1 MLPRRRIGAKA
12 LTWQTTRI
20 QPSHQVRLLAT
31 QRPSLPKSVEN
42 NARVNTILKVQNAV
56 AMTSSKLTLD
66 NLTTDDQRRDYLWSR
81 KEQISRILP
90 GREWKKVFA
99 IARRLFEHN
108 YLIRPPAD
116 KEFRK
121 RMLDNYGELLT
132 KLEQTPVWLA
142 GEIKML
148 EARDLA
154 ENQDAEEGLDTTE
167 LSNTTESV
175 DEATP
180 DALSSSKEE
189 VLKDG
194 SANTKT
200 SDQVLVLPDANIS
213 EKTSGAD
220 AEDISRYRN
229 LVISPESEPVKATVN
244 PTKNTV
250 EKPVSKSFLKP
261 VVEDSVEM
269 SAERFLEK
277 KATESAKDQEKEI
290 PPIQIIFPEYNKVIR
305 SSVREEE
312 ITAEKLN
319 QLQVPEDKISG
330 AFEILQKLSRTL
342 VTENVRPDLKPVL
355 YPNQATYA
363 LLTEATTLLEE
374 ACFEFVKK
382 RAPSVTSWPTFDCP
396 EAQEYKRWVDLIIK
410 LGKEHSKDGFKL
422 PPKFIEGMS
431 YGDIIRNSAAHRL
444 PIHAPKLRELL
455 RRARLWMEPLDV
467 PEVLR
472 KFERL
477 EQSAAEMQTEL
488 EDDLSPV
495 VEELRGVL
503 SRIKGRWDKVK
514 RLEDKILEIQKSIRM
529 EKSGIELEEQNI
541 QDSLRKAQ
549 GIRYERGQKFERQR
563 FQVHVHGALV
573 EASES
578 KVEAE
583 QLPEEWREDELI
595 IEDLPVG
602 TETNSHTTEKGSEVP
617 GMEIP
622 KVTSKTPFKPK
633 EKTKAGQ
640 ALGEAGHTSEN
651 QPKLERDYQGGLV
664 SFEANAL
671 PDIEDVSLV
680 NSKRLKQISANNKS
694 KGMPAEVLGKGPSKA
709 DDQGVKEGPLGEEA
723 GPEKTTSSENDL
735 KNPKDAKKI
744 GFEGSNLSRESD
756 IESSK
761 NSPTKWYNPL
771 SWFK

>member
-1 MLPRRRIGAKA
+1 
-12 LTWQTTRI
+12 
-20 QPSHQVRLLAT
+20 
-31 QRPSLPKSVEN
+31 
-42 NARVNTILKVQNAV
+42 
-56 AMTSSKLTLD
+56 
-66 NLTTDDQRRDYLWSR
+66 
-81 KEQISRILP
+81 
-90 GREWKKVFA
+90 
-99 IARRLFEHN
+99 
-108 YLIRPPAD
+108 
-116 KEFRK
+116 
-121 RMLDNYGELLT
+121 
-132 KLEQTPVWLA
+132 
-142 GEIKML
+142 ML

-154 ENQDAEEGLDTTE
+154 ENQNAEKGSDTTE
-167 LSNTTESV
+167 LSNTAESV

-180 DALSSSKEE
+180 DSLSSAKEE
-189 VLKDG
+189 GLKNG

-229 LVISPESEPVKATVN
+229 LVISPEPEVVKATAN
-244 PTKNTV
+244 PTKNTN
-250 EKPVSKSFLKP
+250 EKPAPKSLLKP
-261 VVEDSVEM
+261 VVEDFVEM

-277 KATESAKDQEKEI
+277 KATESAKEQEKEV
-290 PPIQIIFPEYNKVIR
+290 PPIQIVFPEYNKVIR
-305 SSVREEE
+305 SSAREEE
-312 ITAEKLN
+312 ITVEKLN

-422 PPKFIEGMS
+422 PPKFIEGTS

-455 RRARLWMEPLDV
+455 RRARLWMESLDV
-467 PEVLR
+467 PEVVQ

-488 EDDLSPV
+488 EDDLNPV

-578 KVEAE
+578 KVEVE
-583 QLPEEWREDELI
+583 QLPEEWREDEII

-602 TETNSHTTEKGSEVP
+602 TETNSHATEKGSELP
-617 GMEIP
+617 GTEIP
-622 KVTSKTPFKPK
+622 KVTSKTLFKPK
-633 EKTKAGQ
+633 EKNKAGQ
-640 ALGEAGHTSEN
+640 ALGEAGHASEN
-651 QPKLERDYQGGLV
+651 PPKLERDYQGGLV
-664 SFEANAL
+664 SFEADAL
-671 PDIEDVSLV
+671 PDIEDVSLA

-694 KGMPAEVLGKGPSKA
+694 KGMPTEVLGKGPSKA
-709 DDQGVKEGPLGEEA
+709 DDQGLKEEPLGGEA
-723 GPEKTTSSENDL
+723 GPKKTTSSEKNDL
-735 KNPKDAKKI
+735 KNPKDASKI

-761 NSPTKWYNPL
+761 DHPTKWYNPL